1 MKKSFLKLSI
11 LFSFFALGFSF
22 LLISDKEKTDNEL
35 LSENY
40 IRFIKSQSGNWNETA
55 IQPIFLNK
63 SVNFPVKIAQK
74 SESVLSAT
82 VPGDNKWI
90 EIKLSEPQT
99 LYAHEGDRIVYTFL
113 VSGGKW
119 APTPRGEFR
128 IWSKYRYS
136 TMIGGSTERGDYYN
150 LPNVPFTMYFWGGVA
165 LHGTYWHNNFG
176 KPMSHGCVNIAIPDA
191 EKLFYWASPTIPDGL
206 NAVLS
211 STDNPGTKV
220 IVRD

>member
-40 IRFIKSQSGNWNETA
+40 IRFIKSQSGNWNETTT
-55 IQPIFLNK
+55 QPIFLNK

-74 SESVLSAT
+74 RESVLSAT

-113 VSGGKW
+113 ISGGKW

-191 EKLFYWASPTIPDGL
+191 EKLFYWASPIIPDGL
-206 NAVLS
+206 NAALS

-220 IVRD
+220 IVHD

>member
-1 MKKSFLKLSI
+1 MKKSFLKFSI

-22 LLISDKEKTDNEL
+22 LLANHKEKVNNEL
-35 LSENY
+35 LSEDY
-40 IRFIKSQSGNWNETA
+40 IRFVKSQNGGWNETA
-55 IQPIFLNK
+55 NQPIFLNK
-63 SVNFPVKIAQK
+63 PVNSPVKIAQK

-99 LYAHEGDRIVYTFL
+99 LYAHEGDKIIYTFL

-128 IWSKYRYS
+128 IWGKYRYS
-136 TMIGGSTERGDYYN
+136 TMIGGSIEKGDYYN
-150 LPNVPFTMYFWGGVA
+150 LPNVPFTMYFAGGVG

-176 KPMSHGCVNIAIPDA
+176 RPMSHGCVNIAIPDA
-191 EKLFYWASPTIPDGL
+191 EKLFYWASPIMPDGQ

-211 STDNPGTKV
+211 NVDNPGTKV
-220 IVRD
+220 IVHD

>member
-1 MKKSFLKLSI
+1 MLTSN
-11 LFSFFALGFSF
+11 
-22 LLISDKEKTDNEL
+22 KEKTSDEL
-35 LSENY
+35 LSKDY
-40 IRFIKSQSGNWNETA
+40 IRFIKSQSGDWNETA
-55 IQPIFLNK
+55 SQPIFLNK

-82 VPGDNKWI
+82 APNDNKWI

-99 LYAHEGDRIVYTFL
+99 LYAHEGDRVVYTFL
-113 VSGGKW
+113 ISAGKW

-136 TMIGGSTERGDYYN
+136 TMIGGSIERGDYYN
-150 LPNVPFTMYFWGGVA
+150 LPNVPFTMYFWGGVG

-191 EKLFYWASPTIPDGL
+191 EKLFYWANPTIPDGQ
-206 NAVLS
+206 NATLS
-211 STDNPGTKV
+211 NIDNPGTKV
-220 IVRD
+220 IVHD